1 MWFINWFRYC
11 TKKNVSGGCIILLLL
26 ISWQKIYCFI
36 YCFGR
41 LLQISTLSATHATQ
55 HTNTHMAGKT
65 SPPPGH
71 AHAWDP
77 VNLGRVRKQIR
88 RRELEGEHARPKHYR
103 YATFLLLLRCQRA
116 APSSPR
122 CPRLEGLSTKPQVQV
137 GRRKRAPPNAYR
149 IFLA

>member
-1 MWFINWFRYC
+1 MARAAPNYSWLYYIIIINIMA
-11 TKKNVSGGCIILLLL
+11 NL
-26 ISWQKIYCFI
+26 ICFI

-41 LLQISTLSATHATQ
+41 LSANKNPIRYTLSATHATQ

-103 YATFLLLLRCQRA
+103 YAPFLLLLRCQRA

-122 CPRLEGLSTKPQVQV
+122 CPRLEGLSTKPQLQV
-137 GRRKRAPPNAYR
+137 GRRTRAPPNAYR

>member
-1 MWFINWFRYC
+1 MARTAPNY
-11 TKKNVSGGCIILLLL
+11 
-26 ISWQKIYCFI
+26 SWQYYISIINIIANLICFI

-41 LLQISTLSATHATQ
+41 LSANKNPIRYTLSATHATQ
-55 HTNTHMAGKT
+55 HTNTHMAGKA

-116 APSSPR
+116 APISPR

>member
-1 MWFINWFRYC
+1 MARAAPNYSWLYYISISNIMA
-11 TKKNVSGGCIILLLL
+11 NL
-26 ISWQKIYCFI
+26 ICFI

-41 LLQISTLSATHATQ
+41 LSANKNPIRYTLSATHATQ

-122 CPRLEGLSTKPQVQV
+122 CPRLEGLSTKPQLQV

>member
-1 MWFINWFRYC
+1 MSRTAPNY
-11 TKKNVSGGCIILLLL
+11 
-26 ISWQKIYCFI
+26 SWQYYISIINIIANLICFI

-41 LLQISTLSATHATQ
+41 LSANKNPIRYTLSATHATQ

>member
-1 MWFINWFRYC
+1 MARAAPNYSWLYYIIIINIMA
-11 TKKNVSGGCIILLLL
+11 NL
-26 ISWQKIYCFI
+26 ICFI

-41 LLQISTLSATHATQ
+41 LSANKHPIRYTCHTTHK
-55 HTNTHMAGKT
+55 HTYGWQ
-65 SPPPGH
+65 SQPPPRSCTC
-71 AHAWDP
+71 
-77 VNLGRVRKQIR
+77 LGPRESGKVRKQIR

-122 CPRLEGLSTKPQVQV
+122 CPRLEGLSAKPQLQV